1 MIVSTRREARAAQG
15 DPRAI
20 ALRVLERV
28 SEAGAYADLALRAEL
43 DRSGLEARD
52 RALATELTYGVL
64 RWRGRLDFL
73 LGAVLRRPLAGLEPR
88 VRELLRL
95 GAYQIAFSDRIPD
108 PVAVSESVRLA
119 HAAGVGRAAGLVNA
133 ALRRLAGERLG
144 LAPPGLAE
152 DPLGHL
158 VHGLSIPRWVAERWL
173 AELGPEEAAAL
184 AAASNRPA
192 PRTVRANRLRGDRD
206 ALLADLRTRFP
217 GAEPCRFAPDG
228 VRLGGPGDPVR
239 DPAFVAGRMTVQDEA
254 SQLVVELLDPRPGE
268 CVLDACAAPGAKATA
283 IAERVGPEGQV
294 VAVDRHPRR
303 LALVARDAARLGL
316 DHVRVVHADA
326 TQELPAAPVAGGYA
340 RVLVDAPCSG
350 LGAWRRNPDARWR
363 IRPEAPGQL
372 AAVQLA
378 ILRRAAA
385 CLAAGGVLVY
395 STCTLVREEND
406 AVIDALLAERPELR
420 RTGGESLPASLRE
433 PEALLLDERGAL
445 RTLPHRHD
453 TDGFFAVRLER
464 GASGPREEPT

>member
-1 MIVSTRREARAAQG
+1 MIAPTAREAGDRPG

-20 ALRVLERV
+20 ALGVLERV
-28 SEAGAYADLALRAEL
+28 SEAGAYADLALRAML
-43 DRSGLEARD
+43 DRGGLAARD

-64 RWRGRLDFL
+64 RWRGHLDFL
-73 LGAVLRRPLAGLEPR
+73 LGAVLRRPLADLEPR

-95 GAYQIAFSDRIPD
+95 GAYQLAFSDRIPD

-119 HAAGVGRAAGLVNA
+119 HATGVGRAAGLVNA
-133 ALRRLAGERLG
+133 TLRRLASERPA
-144 LAPPGLAE
+144 LAPPALAD

-158 VHGLSIPRWVAERWL
+158 VYGLSIPRWVAERWL

-206 ALLADLRTRFP
+206 ALLADLRARFP
-217 GAEPCRFAPDG
+217 GAAPCRFAPDG

-239 DPAFVAGRMTVQDEA
+239 DPAFVTGRMTVQDEA
-254 SQLVVELLDPRPGE
+254 SQLVVELLDPQPGE
-268 CVLDACAAPGAKATA
+268 CVLDACAAPGAKTTA
-283 IAERVGPEGQV
+283 IAERVGPAGLV

-316 DHVRVVHADA
+316 AHVRTVHADA
-326 TQELPAAPVAGGYA
+326 TGALPEAPEADGYA

-363 IRPEAPGQL
+363 ITADAPARL

-378 ILRRAAA
+378 ILRSAARR
-385 CLAAGGVLVY
+385 LAAGGVLVY
-395 STCTLVREEND
+395 STCTLAREENQ
-406 AVIDALLAERPELR
+406 AVIDALLAERPDLR
-420 RTGGESLPASLRE
+420 RSGSDSLPASLRAAGA
-433 PEALLLDERGAL
+433 PLVDERGTL
-445 RTLPHRHD
+445 RTLPHRHE

-464 GASGPREEPT
+464 GASGPREEPA